1 MAARSAI
8 SGLYAVTPDL
18 ADTAQLVAMAA
29 AAIAGGAALLQ
40 YRHKTAAPALRAE
53 QARALAAL
61 CRSRGCLFIVN
72 DDVELAIAA
81 GADGAH
87 VGRDDPDA
95 GAARARLGP
104 GRLLGVSCYNE
115 IGRARAARAA
125 GADYVAVGS
134 MFASSVKPGAVH
146 APLGLIG
153 EAHAV
158 TGLPVVAIGG
168 ITLDNAPQLVAA
180 GAAALAVI
188 SALFEAA
195 DITATA
201 RSFTAL
207 FAGRPQP

>member
-1 MAARSAI
+1 
-8 SGLYAVTPDL
+8 
-18 ADTAQLVAMAA
+18 
-29 AAIAGGAALLQ
+29 
-40 YRHKTAAPALRAE
+40 
-53 QARALAAL
+53 
-61 CRSRGCLFIVN
+61 
-72 DDVELAIAA
+72 
-81 GADGAH
+81 
-87 VGRDDPDA
+87 
-95 GAARARLGP
+95 
-104 GRLLGVSCYNE
+104 
-115 IGRARAARAA
+115 
-125 GADYVAVGS
+125 